1 MASIRRPKG
10 LTPPVTPGSEY
21 ADLDDWLSTPLEERN
36 RLAEE
41 LKFGQLPGD
50 EERLTELYAAP
61 GSQLEQLRT
70 DRSRFLTDNPT
81 FTGKNKE
88 FGITDKYLKPIGK
101 GLLDVIPGVG
111 SNLFP
116 RPSDATPIPDL
127 GDLLLGHPKAHI
139 SDPPRPDLPQLP
151 KGKSPDLE
159 PLEIPDTIVTG
170 DAPRFMVEE
179 GEIIDTRNRQI
190 ISQEAFEKLAKP
202 DERAAI
208 EAALQGTESDDYDYE
223 AAKKA
228 GVVPTPDASDIDPET
243 GKPRLHW
250 DSQFKKDHHRNRFIP
265 SELGIYDSKNNRLV
279 PQGEFDR
286 IATPDQQANILEHPP
301 LPRDEVQGYLGN
313 QQDRASQ
320 AVPTFIPPSLTPGF
334 EGFDQKIQK
343 AEQQQQ
349 AGIPVNPLGRYGD
362 FEPLSL
368 GGAFEES
375 GKSFLRGI
383 GNTSGLTL
391 KGIGLWA
398 KELDTLVGNEKKND
412 DYATYRLG
420 DKIGKWTAKTF
431 EGRPD
436 LQSNFLLTTL
446 FEGAGSSV
454 PFLATGAAGAAV
466 GAGPGAMAGVT
477 GALAGG
483 AGLVERAP
491 QNATPEQK
499 RMGLLL
505 GAALGATEGVPI
517 ADLFQRMN
525 VATGGNLAY
534 AAKVGTIQAIEE
546 AVQEGVQQIGEN
558 AVVKYLYGVAGQS
571 LSEGAIEGLGAG
583 GLIGFLTGFML
594 SGKVRMPAALPKG
607 GEEDKDRA
615 TVLPPDLTP
624 PSVSK
629 EKPSKIGDRI
639 NAEVRRLAEQFP
651 PTLETQKGPPKLIKN
666 TPPQAVQPPSAQPE
680 SETQFDPLPHLTPQ
694 EQREYK
700 SAKER
705 YEFGDSF
712 SDLPTI
718 QQLEQVAKERANKPS
733 ATEIPPTL
741 EPTPSQSVEQPEVTM
756 RDKMG
761 WTDYDAEPA
770 ATIPG
775 EPLAVYGPE
784 DDPTAILREA
794 DGGGG
799 FYIERNDGTYV
810 YNSESKNALFP
821 DVESAKAAFA
831 NEVPATP
838 LPPGLVQAPGLPSP
852 PQLAAPSLAE
862 DVQAQQQETVKQEVG
877 KQVPTLEESPV
888 SGTTDI
894 GSDEEFESKV
904 KRVTDF
910 AKSSPLP
917 DYAKQAIISQERML
931 DTNEGIDAHLTD
943 AQWETVTVPIDS
955 LKKKNAVLWG
965 RTFTHRGSISNG
977 PIVLDRE
984 GEVID
989 GNNRLYEAIQ
999 RGDKTIQAY
1008 RIKDEPFSAQK
1019 TLTLKAGPPSLEPT
1033 KTVPT
1038 TVDSMVGPL
1047 QPGEL
1052 PFEEFLQQTRF
1063 YRSGKTKNAQVPGGE
1078 RVILK
1083 NDATPSN
1090 FRETSRKFLHGVYGN
1105 YIAKLRREKGT
1116 PKVEAVPSLE
1126 PPKATKPSDK
1136 IEYTVQPLRPGAPP
1150 ETMTLPA
1157 KPTAKK
1163 GNISPLLGEMHGLA
1177 SKKEFRA
1184 TQADEA
1190 KDLIRRANALLG
1202 EGDILLEKGVLDQED
1217 VRNLRANVSKLEKRI
1232 AESGA
1237 PPSLE
1242 PPKVTIREAE
1252 LTPTRGGIKVTPLEP
1267 EPSKPVQAL
1276 TEEVQDLKDRVAELE
1291 AKPVPG
1297 LTPETVALPTKE
1309 STEAPT
1315 LDQVL
1320 TQTKEQASISVSQS
1334 VADILQ
1340 RGELISS
1347 DALFKI
1353 ADKAFGGTQAQG
1365 AYTPKDAFDAVELGV
1380 NLYILKNDEL
1390 FYTNQSVE
1398 QAQNTI
1404 RGIRTRILDKLPTPP
1419 NRRTAEQDE
1428 FQQFSTPPDL
1438 AFAMNWIAALER
1450 KSYASGKR
1458 GDIFLEPSAGLGGLA
1473 VFAKVDGVGTVYV
1486 NERSQRRADILKSLP
1501 FDEVFTENA
1510 EQLHN
1515 ILPDTVKPTV
1525 IVMNPPFTSTAG
1537 RITGQRKTSNVF
1549 PHLEQ
1554 ALARLEPGGR
1564 LVALIGKGK
1573 IYADPLV
1580 LERWL
1585 AKTAKQYAF
1594 RARIGLSGKGY
1605 KKYGTTYDNQILV
1618 FDKIEPTGQAPVVQ
1632 DFEDV
1637 RDALPVLKEVRDVR
1651 TKLSDAIP
1659 PLDALTPAGT
1669 RSPAVPDL
1677 GEGGGRPDTVE
1688 SPATS
1693 AMGLDERRPGAP
1705 QSGLEE
1711 SDPGT
1716 RRPASVSKPAGRP
1729 ALPPQESG
1737 RPGEPISSSR
1747 PATTGDEPQGSGDR
1761 GVQRPGS
1768 GTDRGSERGGLPA
1781 QQVSESLDLDTLDAA
1796 EPRQVG
1802 DIGDSVYQ
1810 DYVPSKFRIKGAKP
1824 HPGTLQESAALSAVE
1839 TANVSYLPKLP
1850 KSLIENGAVSLAQ
1863 LEAVAYAGQAHTQ
1876 VLPDGTRRGFFL
1888 GDGPGVGKGRTI
1900 AAMVMDN
1907 WQQGRKKAVW
1917 LSETQ
1922 NLYNSAI
1929 RDWKAL
1935 GGHERDLAVINKVKL
1950 GAPIPMKQGVLFMT
1964 YSTLGSGVEV
1974 TRSGALKAKQVKGGK
1989 PDDLVKT
1996 RLDQLTQWLGAD
2008 FDGIIIF
2015 DEAHN
2020 MQNALAEEGTMGT
2033 TQPAARALAGVELQ
2047 KRFPNARF
2055 LYSSATGATKLSALA
2070 YAERLGLW
2078 GSGTAF
2084 PKKQDFLTDIGQ
2096 AGLGAMEIVAQNLKA
2111 QGSYISR
2118 NLSYDGVTYTKIE
2131 HELTSEQQAIYNEM
2145 GRAWQLVLGN
2155 IRQALEA
2162 SGVTEEKNGQSKTKN
2177 GRAKMAVMGRFW
2189 GTQLR
2194 FYNQILNSLQMPSV
2208 IKDMEQRL
2216 ANGESVVVQ
2225 LTNTDEAALQ
2235 RELQKVDAG
2244 AVDIGA
2250 IDLTPRQDLM
2260 TFVRNAFPVTQFEDY
2275 ADDDGNI
2282 RSRPV
2287 MDSQGRPVENKE
2299 AVRMREDLLDK
2310 LGSLRVPDSP
2320 IDIILST
2327 FGPDQVAEIT
2337 GRKERVVRYVNRA
2350 GEQVEEREK
2359 NRSDALRRSEA
2370 AEFMAD
2376 KRRILIFSE
2385 KGGTGE
2391 SYHAELNS
2399 KNQRL
2404 RNHYL
2409 VQAGWRAD
2417 KAVQGLGRTHRTNQ
2431 KQPPRY
2437 ILTMTNIN
2445 GHKRFISTIAR
2456 RLDQLGALTKG
2467 QRQAGSSGLLD
2478 AKDNLENEYA
2488 TAAIRQL
2495 YKDAL
2500 QGIIPDVTFDMIS
2513 RKIGLDKIVDPR
2525 SGAFNE
2531 TGVPDVPQFLNRLL
2545 TLELHEQNLVFE
2557 EFKRRM
2563 DQFIEVAAS
2572 KGLLDVGMQTFR
2584 ASGGIKELGSEVIF
2598 TDPVSGAKTNLV
2610 ELEASHKTQ
2619 FVPAETFTL
2628 FTKSNKT
2635 GKVFGV
2641 HDLGNRTDKDGT
2653 VTHTFRL
2660 SSHVAGKYRYIKE
2673 SEYRDLYAPIDKKA
2687 AKAVWEQQIEG
2698 ESATSTEQLALVT
2711 GSLLNIWK
2719 RLPTTFPEITRL
2731 KTNEGVVHLGIK
2743 LREEAAEQL
2752 RVNLGVKAQKSL
2764 PKLSPGGYADEVLEK
2779 GTTIELANG
2788 WQIKRSRVSNEPRME
2803 VVGDN
2808 LYGSRDIL
2816 EKIGVY
2822 SERINFATRYFV
2834 PTGQN
2839 AGEVMKRLMDVHPVV
2854 KVLRSA
2860 NRNQQ
2865 AAGGE
2870 DQPSFERRIP
2880 NVSPDR
2886 VTGPPSSA
2894 DFARSFQTAR
2904 PIGGESKLRLTDSSR
2919 QYPIGMIQD
2928 LAKRQHVH
2936 RLVKAV
2942 DRAYQSI
2949 KQALAKTDEAFNS
2962 LAFVGFS
2969 PDDYYA
2975 GVNISGRTLFKTPID
2990 NLMVLNPWAMVW
3002 RVEEAIKQGQID
3014 RDQADRYLASHLI
3027 DTIIHELTHQQ
3038 VRTHA
3043 DEQKFEQQLGANYD
3057 KIGMGTL
3064 MRANDVIRDALKE
3077 QDTDVYTRLVSDL
3090 NDLTPFWRK
3099 SARLPLEIGGRYA
3112 ANRRAGDG
3120 TDVAGEGTAGRTG
3133 PPDLVPG
3140 RGGDEA
3146 SAMGRRPAF
3155 QRRETGERANPPQY
3169 LAEAQR
3175 YRAQRATEEAGFSS
3189 SDPDIEARVRAAK
3202 QGLKPESLGTRLKAH
3217 AERVWRLVSREYEN
3231 LPDTAEFS
3239 PLRTDLLRLQ
3249 KYKGIAADKTQRDLA
3264 AIVKPLTR
3272 KQYDQLEWKALLS
3285 DLNREAEQ
3293 DRALPFGYTPEK
3305 VRDDLDR
3312 LNAVIERDPVVQD
3325 AWHKRQ
3331 ALWDRLKSDYQRSME
3346 AIGFDT
3352 SKKLTKE
3359 DYFRHQVL
3367 AYSQERTLKGTGSTI
3382 RTPTGR
3388 GFLKA
3393 RQGSGLDI
3401 NANYV
3406 QAEFEVMAQM
3416 VYDTQVAK
3424 VIKNVDRHYNIRRQL
3439 SAEAKQ
3445 TNKQSIQALIDA
3457 GGEMGAILE
3466 KAMKDFKKR
3475 IGMHM
3480 GMIRKALEM
3489 DKDEPLTLEQ
3499 VQEYA
3504 NDMESPANL
3513 SARGVFKAIGER
3525 KAFVK
3530 EVLGPK
3536 HVTWEQLI
3544 PETHDL
3550 WQPREGN
3557 VFYMADSIPAQM
3569 AKALQEGMLQEI
3581 NLTPDTLRKVMAMG
3595 NEREQYVIPKE
3606 AKATLED
3613 LSQKEHSFFVEI
3625 NRSLLAHWKQIMLIA
3640 PRRIIRYNVRNLTGD
3655 ADATFVGNPKA
3666 FAKYKQAATELIPVI
3681 FKDTVL
3687 TGEAKE
3693 WAERGGYGSTLQ
3705 IQELGDLND
3714 LKAFAKTLDREA
3726 KGGWLKLPASAWN
3739 RYWQAA
3745 RLSTDYREAIG
3756 RYAAYLSFL
3765 EQMRANPQGRPESFG
3780 ASKPETVMALRDIR
3794 DRAFKLSN
3802 ELLGAYD
3809 RVGVAG
3815 QTLRSFWIPFWSWS
3829 EVNAT
3834 RYLQLAKNAFDG
3846 QDAGSM
3852 ARGAMIGTKQA
3863 ATFLVK
3869 MAAFWS
3875 MLQVWNLMMY
3885 GDDEDELRETNPIVA
3900 NRPHILFGR
3909 DEDGEIRYLA
3919 GIGAL
3924 GDLLSWF
3931 GLDAFPGMV
3940 GDVMHDRLTIGEA
3953 VKNMAKAPVNKIVNS
3968 VTPVVKILGETISR
3982 ETYYPDVFHPRPIQN
3997 RGDYLGQQT
4006 TFGPE
4011 IQALQGKP
4019 GKPLYE
4025 SEDLTGLLVQR
4036 TDPKASAYSTW
4047 QGIERKYMERAGKED
4062 TSLFW
4067 RSPRGQALNNWSRA
4081 IHQADDDAIA
4091 QWKDEYERMEREKYG
4106 RDFSLSKMYADMEKS
4121 LRAKAPLA
4129 GVTKAERKAIV
4140 AQLDSQERRTLAKAE
4155 AYYKDVLL
4163 QVLPPA
4169 RRQGFERKL
4178 ERQGWIQRPQVFPGL
4193 EP

>member
-50 EERLTELYAAP
+50 EERLTELYSAP

-101 GLLDVIPGVG
+101 AFTDLIPGVD
-111 SNLFP
+111 LFP

-159 PLEIPDTIVTG
+159 PLEIPDTLVTG

-243 GKPRLHW
+243 GQPRMHW

-279 PQGEFDR
+279 PQEEFDR

-362 FEPLSL
+362 FTPLSL
-368 GGAFEES
+368 GGAFEEA
-375 GKSFLRGI
+375 GKSFMRGI
-383 GNTSGLTL
+383 GNTSGLTF
-391 KGIGLWA
+391 KGIGLFA
-398 KELDTLVGNEKKND
+398 KELDALAGENKKPD

-420 DKIGKWTAKTF
+420 DKLGKWATKTF

-454 PFLATGAAGAAV
+454 PFLATGAAGAAA

-546 AVQEGVQQIGEN
+546 AIQEGVQQVGEN

-666 TPPQAVQPPSAQPE
+666 TPPQAVPAPSLEAPPVSPAQDVVPGAA
-680 SETQFDPLPHLTPQ
+680 LPAAMEPTTA
-694 EQREYK
+694 
-700 SAKER
+700 AKEPPKVIDLSGMGQAISDNLYTSLFEKVQR
-705 YEFGDSF
+705 GETKEAGQESVYLQAAKPVYEAGGIKDVEDMQAFAGAIEGVTS
-712 SDLPTI
+712 SGLKG
-718 QQLEQVAKERANKPS
+718 KERNAAIRDVIQAWMPEQK
-733 ATEIPPTL
+733 
-741 EPTPSQSVEQPEVTM
+741 EPT
-756 RDKMG
+756 
-761 WTDYDAEPA
+761 
-770 ATIPG
+770 
-775 EPLAVYGPE
+775 
-784 DDPTAILREA
+784 
-794 DGGGG
+794 
-799 FYIERNDGTYV
+799 
-810 YNSESKNALFP
+810 
-821 DVESAKAAFA
+821 
-831 NEVPATP
+831 
-838 LPPGLVQAPGLPSP
+838 PPGLVQAPGLPAP
-852 PQLAAPSLAE
+852 PQLAGPSLAE
-862 DVQAQQQETVKQEVG
+862 DVQAQQGEVARKEAEKYEHSSTQANLPPDISKSVLVMSSQLKTKDLADDGRESTPHITVKYGLHGENVG
-877 KQVPTLEESPV
+877 SVRKLLANESPV
-888 SGTTDI
+888 RVKVGDVSVFPATNERA
-894 GSDEEFESKV
+894 SDVVKIDVQSDDLARLNRKIAESVPNTETQKGYKPHITLGYV
-904 KRVTDF
+904 K
-910 AKSSPLP
+910 PGLGEQ
-917 DYAKQAIISQERML
+917 YAKKIKNTL
-931 DTNEGIDAHLTD
+931 KGK
-943 AQWETVTVPIDS
+943 TVTLDVI
-955 LKKKNAVLWG
+955 
-965 RTFTHRGSISNG
+965 TFSGKSGSTVDIPLGTQS
-977 PIVLDRE
+977 
-984 GEVID
+984 
-989 GNNRLYEAIQ
+989 
-999 RGDKTIQAY
+999 TI
-1008 RIKDEPFSAQK
+1008 
-1019 TLTLKAGPPSLEPT
+1019 PSLEN
-1033 KTVPT
+1033 VPAT
-1038 TVDSMVGPL
+1038 
-1047 QPGEL
+1047 PGE
-1052 PFEEFLQQTRF
+1052 R
-1063 YRSGKTKNAQVPGGE
+1063 
-1078 RVILK
+1078 
-1083 NDATPSN
+1083 
-1090 FRETSRKFLHGVYGN
+1090 
-1105 YIAKLRREKGT
+1105 
-1116 PKVEAVPSLE
+1116 
-1126 PPKATKPSDK
+1126 
-1136 IEYTVQPLRPGAPP
+1136 EYTVQSLRPGAQP
-1150 ETMTLPA
+1150 ETL
-1157 KPTAKK
+1157 K
-1163 GNISPLLGEMHGLA
+1163 IS
-1177 SKKEFRA
+1177 
-1184 TQADEA
+1184 
-1190 KDLIRRANALLG
+1190 
-1202 EGDILLEKGVLDQED
+1202 EKQ
-1217 VRNLRANVSKLEKRI
+1217 
-1232 AESGA
+1232 A

-1242 PPKVTIREAE
+1242 PPQAQPKQFDQKRYQQLKRDLTKAEKGGDPRTIIDTAQKALDEWEQNGQFPDDWQRWERAKEEAQAKLNREPLNRPILKPLVPEKPKAE
-1252 LTPTRGGIKVTPLEP
+1252 EA
-1267 EPSKPVQAL
+1267 KPVQAL

-3569 AKALQEGMLQEI
+3569 AKALQEGMMQEV
-3581 NLTPDTLRKVMAMG
+3581 NLSPDLLRKVMAMG

-3613 LSQKEHSFFVEI
+3613 LSHKEHSFFVEM
-3625 NRSLLAHWKQIMLIA
+3625 NRSLLAHWKQLMLIA
-3640 PRRIIRYNVRNLTGD
+3640 PRRVIRYNVRNLTGD
-3655 ADATFVGNPKA
+3655 SDATFVGNPKA

-3705 IQELGDLND
+3705 MQELGDLND

-3765 EQMRANPQGRPESFG
+3765 DQMRANPQGRPESFG

-3815 QTLRSFWIPFWSWS
+3815 QTLRSFWVPFWSWS

-3846 QDAGSM
+3846 QDAGSV
-3852 ARGAMIGTKQA
+3852 ARGAMIGAKQA

-3885 GDDEDELRETNPIVA
+3885 GDDEDELRETNPAVA

-3909 DEDGEIRYLA
+3909 DENGEIRYLA

-3940 GDVMHDRLTIGEA
+3940 GDVMHDRLTIGEV
-3953 VKNMAKAPVNKIVNS
+3953 VKNMAKAPVNKIVNA
-3968 VTPVVKILGETISR
+3968 VTPTVKIPVEAVSR
-3982 ETYYPDVFHPRPIQN
+3982 QSYYPDIFHPRPIQN

-4036 TDPKASAYSTW
+4036 TDPKAAAYSTW

-4081 IHQADDDAIA
+4081 IHQADEDAIA
-4091 QWKDEYERMEREKYG
+4091 KWKGEYERMEREKYG

-4140 AQLDSQERRTLAKAE
+4140 AQLDSQERRTLARAE
-4155 AYYKDVLL
+4155 TYYKDVLL

-4169 RRQGFERKL
+4169 RRQGFEHKL